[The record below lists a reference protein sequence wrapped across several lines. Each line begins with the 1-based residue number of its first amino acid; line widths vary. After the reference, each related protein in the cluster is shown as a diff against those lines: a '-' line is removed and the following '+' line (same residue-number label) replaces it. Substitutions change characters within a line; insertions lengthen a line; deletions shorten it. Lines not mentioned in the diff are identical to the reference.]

1 MPKRAR
7 AYWKGFLRL
16 SLVSIGV
23 EIFNAVESKSEISFR
38 QIHKPSGRRV
48 NYEKIVQGIGKI
60 DNSDIVKGYEVDT
73 DTYVTLEPEEID
85 AVKLESKKTIDLVQF
100 VDAKDIDYRYF
111 ERPYFVAPSDQL
123 AGEGY
128 VVIRDALR
136 KTGKVGLAQ
145 VTIAG
150 REWLVAIAPLEDG
163 LVMEMLRYYDELR
176 KPADFF
182 DEVPN
187 IKPDKEMI
195 DLAVQLIDK
204 KSARFDP
211 QRFEDHYAT
220 ALKALIRDKLK
231 GHKII
236 AHEEAPAK
244 GTNVVDLMEAL
255 KRSVG
260 SNDNT
265 GRPPPNATKSAKK
278 RA

>member
-1 MPKRAR
+1 MP
-7 AYWKGFLRL
+7 
-16 SLVSIGV
+16 S
-23 EIFNAVESKSEISFR
+23 
-38 QIHKPSGRRV
+38 
-48 NYEKIVQGIGKI
+48 
-60 DNSDIVKGYEVDT
+60 
-73 DTYVTLEPEEID
+73 
-85 AVKLESKKTIDLVQF
+85 
-100 VDAKDIDYRYF
+100 DIDYALFR
-111 ERPYFVAPSDQL
+111 APVFRRAIGPAS
-123 AGEGY
+123 GEGY

-163 LVMEMLRYYDELR
+163 LLMEMLRYADELR
-176 KPADFF
+176 KPTDFF

-187 IKPDKEMI
+187 IKPDKEMV

-204 KSARFDP
+204 KSAKFDP

-236 AHEEAPAK
+236 AHEEAPVK

-265 GRPPPNATKSAKK
+265 GRPPPKATKSAKK